1 MVKHTEKSGV
11 IRGIAR
17 SFFTHLWERGLSAN
31 KALSWLRERGL
42 GYRRQDFLRD
52 YSQGKERYELASK
65 VRFVNLD
72 ATPSEK
78 ILSREYHGVPDKY
91 SFMFK
96 YTIEGDKEG
105 EEIESYFY
113 LHTNR
118 LTSRRELELKAKEYL
133 EENKDRYQKVIS
145 NPSLRMGYMN
155 PVYG

>member
-17 SFFTHLWERGLSAN
+17 SFFTHLWEEGFSAN

-42 GYRRQDFLRD
+42 GYRRQDFLGD
-52 YSQGKERYELASK
+52 YNRGKERYELASK

-72 ATPSEK
+72 ATPSEN

-91 SFMFK
+91 SFMFR
-96 YTIEGDKEG
+96 YTTEG
-105 EEIESYFY
+105 EEGSEIESYFY
-113 LHTNR
+113 LHTNNLITR
-118 LTSRRELELKAKEYL
+118 KELELKAKMYL
-133 EENKDRYQKVIS
+133 EENKDKYQKVIT